1 MSDEEG
7 DYEEIPNEEKLQI
20 AQHYLLSSPPGQFH
34 EVLSDVRKLLPDD
47 LLGDP
52 LAAGMARA
60 FNTKTCKVLDSPSG
74 SKVVINSAAE
84 IDPTHYFDSKSGNI
98 FTVDHL
104 SLKTTEDVTT
114 ENTLDK
120 SREEERISLQTE
132 LDKYMAGRFLPEN
145 CAAGVF
151 TQEGNLVVTVA
162 GERPNLRNFWSG
174 KWLSNWAVTLSPGQ
188 AAVSGSIKV
197 HAHYFEDGNVQLQTT
212 KEVPSV
218 AIPYTDVSELAT
230 QVVTHIESAETD
242 LQKGLEE
249 MYGNMNEETFR
260 AMRRIM
266 PVKRTK
272 MEWNVNAVRMNKQVR
287 K

>member
-1 MSDEEG
+1 MSDEEE
-7 DYEEIPNEEKLQI
+7 YEEISNEEKLQI
-20 AQHYLLSSPPGQFH
+20 AQHFLLSSPPGQFH
-34 EVLSDVRKLLPDD
+34 EVLSDVRKLLPEN

-60 FNTKTCKVLDSPSG
+60 FNTKTSKVVDSPSG
-74 SKVVINSAAE
+74 SKVVINAGAE
-84 IDPTHYFDSKSGNI
+84 IDPTHYFDSKSGNV
-98 FTVDHL
+98 FSLDHL
-104 SLKTTEDVTT
+104 SLKATEDTTTESNQDA
-114 ENTLDK
+114 
-120 SREEERISLQTE
+120 SIEEERATLQSA
-132 LDKYMAGRFLPEN
+132 LDNYITTRYLAEN

-151 TQEGNLVVTVA
+151 AKDGNLIVSVA

-174 KWLSNWAVTLSPGQ
+174 KWLSTWSVSLS
-188 AAVSGSIKV
+188 SGEASITGAIKV

-212 KEVPSV
+212 KD
-218 AIPYTDVSELAT
+218 IPKIVFPFTEASELAT
-230 QVVTHIESAETD
+230 QLVSHIDSTETD

-260 AMRRIM
+260 AMRRVM

-272 MEWNVNAVRMNKQVR
+272 MEWNVNAVRMNRQVR

>member
-20 AQHYLLSSPPGQFH
+20 AQHFLLSSPPGQFH
-34 EVLSDVRKLLPDD
+34 EVLTDVRKLLPDD

-60 FNTKTCKVLDSPSG
+60 FNTKTCKVIDSPSG
-74 SKVVINSAAE
+74 TKVVINAASE
-84 IDPTHYFDSKSGNI
+84 VNPTHYFDSKSGNI
-98 FTVDHL
+98 FALDHL
-104 SLKTTEDVTT
+104 TLKTTEDTTT
-114 ENTLDK
+114 ESNQDMSK
-120 SREEERISLQTE
+120 EEERVALQSK
-132 LDKYMAGRFLPEN
+132 LDEYMTGKFLPEN
-145 CAAGVF
+145 SAAGVF
-151 TQEGNLVVTVA
+151 TQGGNLVVTVS

-174 KWLSNWAVTLSPGQ
+174 KWTSNWNVALAPGQ
-188 AAVSGSIKV
+188 ATVSGSIKV

-212 KEVPSV
+212 KDIAAVV
-218 AIPYTDVSELAT
+218 LPYTDVSELAT
-230 QVVTHIESAETD
+230 QVVAHIESSETD

>member
-1 MSDEEG
+1 
-7 DYEEIPNEEKLQI
+7 
-20 AQHYLLSSPPGQFH
+20 
-34 EVLSDVRKLLPDD
+34 
-47 LLGDP
+47 
-52 LAAGMARA
+52 MARA
-60 FNTKTCKVLDSPSG
+60 FNTKTCKVVDSPSG
-74 SKVVINSAAE
+74 SKVVINAAAE
-84 IDPTHYFDSKSGNI
+84 VNPTHYFDSKSGNI
-98 FTVDHL
+98 FTLDHL
-104 SLKTTEDVTT
+104 TLKTTEDTTT
-114 ENTLDK
+114 ESNQDM
-120 SREEERISLQTE
+120 SREEERLALQFE

-145 CAAGVF
+145 CAAGAF
-151 TQEGNLVVTVA
+151 TQDGNLVISVA

-174 KWLSNWAVTLSPGQ
+174 KWLSNWAVKLSPGQ
-188 AAVSGSIKV
+188 ATVSGNIKV

-212 KEVPSV
+212 KEIAEVV
-218 AIPYTDVSELAT
+218 LPYTDVAELAT
-230 QVVTHIESAETD
+230 QVVAHIESSETD

>member
-7 DYEEIPNEEKLQI
+7 EFDEISNEEKLQI
-20 AQHYLLSSPPGQFH
+20 AQHFVLSSPPGQFH
-34 EVLSDVRKLLPDD
+34 EVLADVRKLLPDG

-60 FNTKTCKVLDSPSG
+60 YNTKNCKVVDSPTG
-74 SKVVINSAAE
+74 AKVVINNAAE
-84 IDPTHYFDSKSGNI
+84 VDPTHYFDSKSGNI
-98 FTVDHL
+98 FALDHL
-104 SLKTTEDVTT
+104 TLKSTEDSTI
-114 ENTLDK
+114 ENNQDK
-120 SREEERISLQTE
+120 SKEEERLALQSE
-132 LDKYMAGRFLPEN
+132 LDNYMAGRFIPES
-145 CAAGVF
+145 CAAGAF
-151 TQEGNLVVTVA
+151 CRDGSITISVA

-174 KWLSNWAVTLSPGQ
+174 KWLSNWVVSLSPGE
-188 AAVSGSIKV
+188 ATVTGSIKV
-197 HAHYFEDGNVQLQTT
+197 HAHYFEDGNVQLQTA
-212 KEVPSV
+212 KEIGKVV
-218 AIPYTDVSELAT
+218 LPYTDASDLAT
-230 QVVTHIESAETD
+230 QVVAHIETSETD

-272 MEWNVNAVRMNKQVR
+272 MEWNVNSVRMNRQVR